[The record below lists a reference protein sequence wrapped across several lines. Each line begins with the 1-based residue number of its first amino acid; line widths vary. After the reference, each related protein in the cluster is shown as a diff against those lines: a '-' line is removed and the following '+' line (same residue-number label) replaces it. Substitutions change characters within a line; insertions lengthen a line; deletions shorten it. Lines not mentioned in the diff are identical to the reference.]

1 MLLLVAPAAH
11 GYPYM
16 VTWTLPAQPS
26 GVTLTGLRIDWHRC
40 ADGPPGG
47 SLNLLST
54 ATTATVELP
63 IDRYCWSLVSLT
75 ATQTSAPSETVVFHS
90 SPDTDGDGLI
100 DDQDNCQLIINPAQ
114 IDSDADGF
122 GNRCDGDLNGNGSTN
137 SQDFILFQQA
147 LGQPSTAPVYHPA
160 DFNANGFVNAQDY
173 VLFQQLLGLPPGP

>member
-100 DDQDNCQLIINPAQ
+100 DDQDNCRVHDNPRQ
-114 IDSDADGF
+114 VDSDGDGF
-122 GNRCDGDLNGNGSTN
+122 GNRCDGDFDGNGATN
-137 SQDFILFQQA
+137 AVDYSWFLEQ
-147 LGQPSTAPVYHPA
+147 LGQPSTPPGYNPA
-160 DFNANGFVNAQDY
+160 DLNANGYVNAFD
-173 VLFQQLLGLPPGP
+173 VALFRGLLGLPPGP